1 VHVVNQDAMIWI
13 EDVAERFDAAIV
25 DFPDPSSFAL
35 GKLYTTRFYRMLK
48 SRLSPDASVAVQCT
62 SPLFAPQSY
71 WCIVRTLEAAGFTV
85 RPYQTTVPSFVGVWG
100 FAVARAT
107 PFEPPTVS
115 PPGLRYLDNKTMAAI
130 FVLPADFEPVPVE
143 INRLDNQALVRYHEA
158 EWKKYE

>member
-1 VHVVNQDAMIWI
+1 
-13 EDVAERFDAAIV
+13 
-25 DFPDPSSFAL
+25 
-35 GKLYTTRFYRMLK
+35 MLK
-48 SRLSPDASVAVQCT
+48 SRLTPDASVAVQCT

-71 WCIVRTLEAAGFTV
+71 WCIVRTLEAAGFAV

-130 FVLPADFEPVPVE
+130 FILPADLEPVPVE